1 MPINLTGP
9 RIGPATWAETS
20 KTRLGP
26 RVGFFAA
33 VLAGFGLLIAA
44 RVSALT
50 PDLTMPVVASLFLAS
65 AAAIGAI
72 AWWRGRADQGDVT
85 YRDVAG
91 ALTLIG
97 ICAAAAIDADQ
108 MMRIVQSTNT
118 AAD

>member
-9 RIGPATWAETS
+9 RIGPVNWTETR
-20 KTRLGP
+20 KTSVGP

-33 VLAGFGLLIAA
+33 VLAGFGLLAAA
-44 RVSALT
+44 RMALT
-50 PDLTMPVVASLFLAS
+50 PDLTMPIVASLFLAS
-65 AAAIGAI
+65 AVACGAV
-72 AWWRGRADQGDVT
+72 AWWRGRTDQGDVT

>member
-9 RIGPATWAETS
+9 RIGPANWAENRKAS
-20 KTRLGP
+20 LGP

-44 RVSALT
+44 RLALT
-50 PDLTMPVVASLFLAS
+50 PDLTMPIVASLFLTS

-72 AWWRGRADQGDVT
+72 AWWRGRADQGEVT

-108 MMRIVQSTNT
+108 MMRLVQSTN
-118 AAD
+118 AAE